1 MIISK
6 ILVYLLFNHFDT
18 FLSLVSDIAL
28 VLTAIIA
35 YKGIKNSNENLS
47 KQLEIEQ
54 TPYVV
59 IEGGISLEG
68 KVFLKNIG
76 RGMALRVILLLGGD
90 KWNENFHD
98 PKTSIVFTDN
108 HSKEL
113 GSNGSME
120 VVVNYNNISKAFNL
134 VIGEEPRYLDTL
146 YIFYSD
152 QLGNRYRNRVSL
164 KKEGETYLVMEIVNE
179 GKLYKK
185 GFEYIKRNDLDE

>member
-1 MIISK
+1 
-6 ILVYLLFNHFDT
+6 
-18 FLSLVSDIAL
+18 
-28 VLTAIIA
+28 
-35 YKGIKNSNENLS
+35 
-47 KQLEIEQ
+47 
-54 TPYVV
+54 
-59 IEGGISLEG
+59 
-68 KVFLKNIG
+68 
-76 RGMALRVILLLGGD
+76 
-90 KWNENFHD
+90 
-98 PKTSIVFTDN
+98 VFTDN